1 MKTRQNG
8 ILGAGIGAGAFA
20 LLSVAGWIAFRLGVR
35 QQVNIEMEKEGLTR
49 YFQRG
54 GQIASFVGV
63 DLNLPTAVELAR
75 SIVPMW
81 STVMPEEALRD
92 IGMYGRQSKYWPAE
106 YRQPSQLAAFGVE
119 DAAFAELLAE
129 VEAFSGESSG

>member
-8 ILGAGIGAGAFA
+8 ILGAGIGVGSFA
-20 LLSVAGWIAFRLGVR
+20 LLSLAGWVAFRLGVR
-35 QQVNIEMEKEGLTR
+35 QQVNLEMEKEGLSK
-49 YFQRG
+49 YFQQG
-54 GQIASFVGV
+54 GRIAGLVGM
-63 DLNLPTAVELAR
+63 DLNLPPAVELAR

-92 IGMYGRQSKYWPAE
+92 IGTHGRQSQYWPSA
-106 YRQPSQLAAFGVE
+106 YREPSQLAALGVE

-129 VEAFSGESSG
+129 VETLARGEG